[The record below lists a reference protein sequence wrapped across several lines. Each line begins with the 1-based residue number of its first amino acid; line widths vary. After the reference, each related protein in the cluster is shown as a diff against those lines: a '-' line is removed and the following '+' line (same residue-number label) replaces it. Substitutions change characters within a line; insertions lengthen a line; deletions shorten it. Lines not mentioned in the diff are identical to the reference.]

1 MVPIQYQESV
11 HCLAFVLHLLSAV
24 RGGVAAAL
32 ADGVRLEARSDP
44 YEPPNPEAYPY
55 VVNGRCRFRATF
67 GDLRVEGLT
76 DFKRGAEW
84 AKRRVIRGI
93 GDGRP
98 FEIEVSYLEG
108 RKSLRID
115 GDDQPCDPSAS
126 SYEHVLAT
134 ATRWARQVG
143 RDGLMTG
150 LYPNPRFTHVTYQL
164 SAALCAQRATVRSS
178 GSTRP
183 RTSSP
188 GTRALRG
195 RGRRRGVRAAPEVA
209 GNWHAADCV
218 GYHGGSKRR
227 PAREEIREKVNDG

>member
-1 MVPIQYQESV
+1 M
-11 HCLAFVLHLLSAV
+11 
-24 RGGVAAAL
+24 
-32 ADGVRLEARSDP
+32 
-44 YEPPNPEAYPY
+44 
-55 VVNGRCRFRATF
+55 
-67 GDLRVEGLT
+67 RVEGLT

-115 GDDQPCDPSAS
+115 GVDQPCDPSAS

-150 LYPNPRFTHVTYQL
+150 LFPNPRFTHVTYQL
-164 SAALCAQRATVRSS
+164 SAALWRSCATGRSS

-188 GTRALRG
+188 GTRASRG
-195 RGRRRGVRAAPEVA
+195 RGRRRGVRAAPAVA
-209 GNWHAADCV
+209 EDWHAGGRV
-218 GYHGGSKRR
+218 GYHGGLRK
-227 PAREEIREKVNDG
+227 ATGCVEGGRENGGDG